1 MQPTEP
7 LSQDIKTL
15 QDYLFQQFKATDPIE
30 VQNILDK
37 PYYFKYCVSEN
48 IETPDPLVRRVTE
61 REYEEHTFAP
71 GESKVLMGGA
81 AYIFVAGVAQQYV
94 FETQG
99 ADATASIAALVEAAK
114 LVIIGRVGYAKSQ
127 PVAPTVNQP
136 AHNPNVVK
144 DDSGNM
150 PVQTN
155 VEQTGGKPQDE
166 DAFASIGTNPP
177 VSEFEFEGN
186 FYDTTANGRYRM
198 NKNFVKQEVFEAA
211 REGYYAAT
219 AATA

>member
-15 QDYLFQQFKATDPIE
+15 QDWLFTQFKATDPLE

-37 PYYFKYCVSEN
+37 PYRFKYCVSEN
-48 IETPDPLVRRVTE
+48 IETPDPLSRRVLE
-61 REYEEHTFAP
+61 REYEEHTFEP

-81 AYIFVAGVAQQYV
+81 AYIFVSGVSQQYV

-99 ADATASIAALVEAAK
+99 ADATANVAALVEAAK
-114 LVIIGRVGYAKSQ
+114 LVILGRVGYAKSEN
-127 PVAPTVNQP
+127 VAPTVP
-136 AHNPNVVK
+136 SVPHNPNVIK
-144 DDSGNM
+144 DDEGKL
-150 PVQTN
+150 PDQPN
-155 VEQTGGKPQDE
+155 VEQTGAGKPQDE
-166 DAFASIGTNPP
+166 DAFANIGTNPP
-177 VSEFEFEGN
+177 VTEFEHEGN
-186 FYDTTANGRYRM
+186 FYDITANGRYRM

-211 REGYYAAT
+211 RDAYT